1 MNERERENTFGLVAE
16 MYSKSRLVVL
26 NNKIIRDGKPTK
38 SRIKSN
44 KLKHNLAS
52 KFIDD
57 DDDVQSNHAKESSPF
72 KQEGRSLTFMKFVL
86 ISALVTHLLLIQVKI
101 NSVEANVLMRVCDTR
116 EIKTVTSRVCMLYKR
131 TKNSD
136 IKMDKQGNIRIARS
150 NKGDYSPAKLASE
163 CCKVGCPPHIFAYNC

>member
-1 MNERERENTFGLVAE
+1 
-16 MYSKSRLVVL
+16 MYSKLRLVVL
-26 NNKIIRDGKPTK
+26 NNKLIRDGNSTTK
-38 SRIKSN
+38 LRIKSN
-44 KLKHNLAS
+44 KLKQNLAT
-52 KFIDD
+52 KFIGDD
-57 DDDVQSNHAKESSPF
+57 DAQSNHAKELSSSSSPSTSTSTL
-72 KQEGRSLTFMKFVL
+72 KQEGLSLTFMKFVL
-86 ISALVTHLLLIQVKI
+86 ISVLVTHLLLIQIKI